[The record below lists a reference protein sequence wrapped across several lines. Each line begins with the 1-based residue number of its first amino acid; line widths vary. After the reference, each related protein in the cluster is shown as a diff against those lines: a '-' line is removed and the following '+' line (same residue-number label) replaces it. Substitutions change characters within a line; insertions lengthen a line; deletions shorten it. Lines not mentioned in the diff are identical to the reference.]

1 MLTDE
6 KQNDAVAKENDSKEE
21 RKSKVKKT
29 TARMSTGGRAPRR
42 YAQNILARK
51 MPKAKGK
58 KSVAKTAVKVTS
70 PAASLPPPNLLSLP
84 FVVQKHL
91 LQFFDVKS
99 LESLS
104 STCSFYDQMI
114 AGSNLLALDFPLTMS
129 MLEEI
134 RNTDEIQ
141 KKPLLKLNCKKSKKS
156 EELPKYFRQD
166 GAPWSENFIS
176 AHDLAS
182 MARSH
187 AEIKYFVAVQLAPF
201 SVQQVR
207 ELDLVPESLG
217 QDRTTLVSQSLTSYI
232 NLDFHL
238 LQYLTR

>member
-1 MLTDE
+1 MP
-6 KQNDAVAKENDSKEE
+6 VA
-21 RKSKVKKT
+21 
-29 TARMSTGGRAPRR
+29 
-42 YAQNILARK
+42 L
-51 MPKAKGK
+51 
-58 KSVAKTAVKVTS
+58 
-70 PAASLPPPNLLSLP
+70 LPPPNLLSLP

-104 STCSFYDQMI
+104 TTCSFYDQLI
-114 AGSNLLALDFPLTMS
+114 AGSNLLTLDFPLTMS

-156 EELPKYFRQD
+156 EELPKSFRQD

-176 AHDLAS
+176 AHDLAFGGAS

-187 AEIKYFVAVQLAPF
+187 TEIKYFVAFQLAPF

-207 ELDLVPESLG
+207 ELDFVPESLRR
-217 QDRTTLVSQSLTSYI
+217 DRRTLFSRSTLSSY
-232 NLDFHL
+232 LKLEFHL

>member
-1 MLTDE
+1 MLTRSKIRTALTPTE
-6 KQNDAVAKENDSKEE
+6 NKQEVSA
-21 RKSKVKKT
+21 
-29 TARMSTGGRAPRR
+29 
-42 YAQNILARK
+42 
-51 MPKAKGK
+51 
-58 KSVAKTAVKVTS
+58 S
-70 PAASLPPPNLLSLP
+70 PPTLLSLP

-99 LESLS
+99 LECLS

-114 AGSNLLALDFPLTMS
+114 AGSNLLTLDFPLTMS

-156 EELPKYFRQD
+156 EELPKSFRPD
-166 GAPWSENFIS
+166 GAEIGENFIS
-176 AHDLAS
+176 AHDLVS
-182 MARSH
+182 MDWLRRSH
-187 AEIKYFVAVQLAPF
+187 TAIKYFVAVQLAPF

-207 ELDLVPESLG
+207 ELDFVPESLRR
-217 QDRTTLVSQSLTSYI
+217 DRRTLVRQSTLTSYI

>member
-1 MLTDE
+1 MLTRS
-6 KQNDAVAKENDSKEE
+6 KKRTAPTPTENEQEVS
-21 RKSKVKKT
+21 
-29 TARMSTGGRAPRR
+29 
-42 YAQNILARK
+42 
-51 MPKAKGK
+51 
-58 KSVAKTAVKVTS
+58 
-70 PAASLPPPNLLSLP
+70 ASPPNLLSLP

-156 EELPKYFRQD
+156 EQLPKCFSPD
-166 GAPWSENFIS
+166 GMSWQLHITENFIS

-182 MARSH
+182 KVRSH
-187 AEIKYFVAVQLAPF
+187 ADIKYFVAVQLAPF

-207 ELDLVPESLG
+207 ELDLVPESLRR
-217 QDRTTLVSQSLTSYI
+217 DRRTLVSQSTLTSYI